1 MKLEQKLTCLRKEKG
16 LTQMNV
22 AEALDV
28 SRQAISRWESGA
40 AVPSTE
46 NLKTLSKLYEV
57 PIDFLLN
64 EDIAEIPSQGKTE
77 MEGQESR
84 HRNNTRRVRAGIFA
98 VVLVSVILMLIYINR
113 SKEEREE
120 IPVGAMDS
128 EVWDSE
134 GSEGFPMDW

>member
-1 MKLEQKLTCLRKEKG
+1 
-16 LTQMNV
+16 MNV

-57 PIDFLLN
+57 PIDYLLN
-64 EDIAEIPSQGKTE
+64 EEIIENPSQRNANTGD
-77 MEGQESR
+77 QERR
-84 HRNNTRRVRAGIFA
+84 HRNNKRRVRTGIVA
-98 VVLVSVILMLIYINR
+98 VVLVFVVLMLIYINR
-113 SKEEREE
+113 SKKESEE

-134 GSEGFPMDW
+134 GSEGFPLDW